1 MSLCNLCKFV
11 HLRKKKSMITKIISE
26 DLIQR
31 AKHLLHHSDVVA
43 IVSHQGPDGDALGS
57 SLAMADFLTQQGKNV
72 QVMYPDPFPGFLD
85 WMPGADKAL
94 VYEKDPEACE
104 SFLCKADMI
113 VCLDFNQL
121 KRLGTL
127 GEKIEQLKAKKLM
140 FDHHPG
146 PDQFADVQ
154 ISYPQFASTSE
165 IVFRYICRSGCF
177 DEMTLACAEC
187 VYTGMMT
194 DTGAFTYNS
203 NNEEMYFIISQ
214 LIRKGIDKD
223 DIYNKVFNNYSA
235 DRMRLMG
242 FVLNHRMKVMPEY
255 HTAVMS
261 LSLKDLKD
269 YDYQVGD
276 TEGFVNLPLS
286 IDGIFFTVFFREDT
300 DKIKISFRSRG
311 TFPTNRIA
319 SELFDGGGHLNA
331 SGGEFYGSMEDA
343 LRLLEDSL
351 PKYIF

>member
-1 MSLCNLCKFV
+1 ML
-11 HLRKKKSMITKIISE
+11 TKIIAE

-31 AKHLLHHSDVVA
+31 AKHILHHSDKVA
-43 IVSHQGPDGDALGS
+43 IISHQGPDGDALGS
-57 SLAMADFLTQQGKNV
+57 SLAMADFLTEKGKTV
-72 QVMYPDPFPGFLD
+72 QVMYPDSYPEFLS
-85 WMPGADKAL
+85 WLPGA
-94 VYEKDPEACE
+94 EKTLIFEQDSEACE
-104 SFLCKADMI
+104 SFLKKADTI
-113 VCLDFNQL
+113 LCLDFNQL
-121 KRLGTL
+121 KRMGKL
-127 GEKIEQLKAKKLM
+127 GEIVGNTKAKKVM

-223 DIYNKVFNNYSA
+223 AIYNKVFNTYSA

-242 FVLNHRMKVMPEY
+242 FVLNNRMKVMPQY
-255 HTAVMS
+255 HTAIMN
-261 LSLKDLKD
+261 LSMDDLKE
-269 YDYQVGD
+269 YNYQVGD

-286 IDGIFFTVFFREDT
+286 ISGIVFTVFFREDT

-311 TFPTNRIA
+311 TFPTNKVA
-319 SELFDGGGHLNA
+319 SELFNGGGHLNA
-331 SGGEFYGSMEDA
+331 SGGEFYGRMEDA
-343 LRLLEDSL
+343 IRLLEEAL
-351 PKYIF
+351 PKYTI

>member
-1 MSLCNLCKFV
+1 
-11 HLRKKKSMITKIISE
+11 MITKIIAE
-26 DLIQR
+26 DLVQR

-57 SLAMADFLTQQGKNV
+57 SLAMADFLTQQGKTV
-72 QVMYPDPFPGFLD
+72 QVMYPDMFPGFLS

-94 VYEKDPEACE
+94 IYAQDPEACK
-104 SFLCKADMI
+104 SFLKEADMI

-121 KRLGTL
+121 KRIGEL
-127 GEKIEQLKAKKLM
+127 GEIIGNLKAKKLM
-140 FDHHPG
+140 FDHHPT

-203 NNEEMYFIISQ
+203 NQEEMYFIIYQ

-223 DIYNKVFNNYSA
+223 GIYNKVFNNYSA
-235 DRMRLMG
+235 DRMSLMG
-242 FVLNHRMKVMPEY
+242 FVLNHRMTVLPGS
-255 HTAVMS
+255 HTAIMH
-261 LSLKDLKD
+261 LTLEDLKK
-269 YDYQVGD
+269 YHYKPGD

-286 IDGIFFTVFFREDT
+286 IDGIVFSVFFREDT

-311 TFPTNRIA
+311 TFPTNKVA
-319 SELFDGGGHLNA
+319 SELFNGGGHLNA
-331 SGGEFYGSMEDA
+331 SGGEFYGRMEDA
-343 LRLLEDSL
+343 IRLLQDGL
-351 PKYIF
+351 PKYDI

>member
-1 MSLCNLCKFV
+1 
-11 HLRKKKSMITKIISE
+11 MITKIIAE
-26 DLIQR
+26 DLVQR
-31 AKHLLHHSDVVA
+31 AKHLLHHSDVIA

-57 SLAMADFLTQQGKNV
+57 SLAMADFLTQQGKTV
-72 QVMYPDPFPGFLD
+72 QVMYPDRFPGFLS
-85 WMPGADKAL
+85 WMPDANKAL
-94 VYEKDPEACE
+94 VYDENPEACV
-104 SFLCKADMI
+104 SFIQDADMI

-121 KRLGTL
+121 KRLGDL
-127 GEKIEQLKAKKLM
+127 GDVIGNSKAKKIM
-140 FDHHPG
+140 MDHHPG

-177 DEMTLACAEC
+177 DEMTLACAQC

-223 DIYNKVFNNYSA
+223 DIYNKVFNTYSA

-242 FVLNHRMKVMPEY
+242 FVLNQRMKVLPVF
-255 HTAVMS
+255 HTAIMY
-261 LSLKDLKD
+261 LSLEDLKEFN
-269 YDYQVGD
+269 YQAGD

-286 IDGIFFTVFFREDT
+286 IEGIVFTVFFREDT

-311 TFPTNRIA
+311 TFPTNQVA
-319 SELFDGGGHLNA
+319 SELFGGGGHLNA
-331 SGGEFYGSMEDA
+331 SGGEFYGSMQEA
-343 LRLLEDSL
+343 LKLLENSL
-351 PKYIF
+351 PKYAL

>member
-1 MSLCNLCKFV
+1 MLNLSNFV
-11 HLRKKKSMITKIISE
+11 HLRKKKFMITKIISE
-26 DLIQR
+26 DLIQK
-31 AKHLLHHSDVVA
+31 AKHLLHHSKVVA
-43 IVSHQGPDGDALGS
+43 IVSHQSPDGDALGS
-57 SLAMADFLTQQGKNV
+57 SLAMADFLIQQGKTV
-72 QVMYPDPFPGFLD
+72 QVMYPDPFPGFLA

-94 VYEKDPEACE
+94 VFEQSPDDCQ
-104 SFLCKADMI
+104 SFLEKADMV

-121 KRLGTL
+121 KRMGVLGKMI
-127 GEKIEQLKAKKLM
+127 GESKARKIM
-140 FDHHPG
+140 MDHHPG

-203 NNEEMYFIISQ
+203 NNAEMYFIISQ
-214 LIRKGIDKD
+214 LVMKGIDKD
-223 DIYNKVFNNYSA
+223 DIYNKVFNNYSS

-242 FVLNHRMKVMPEY
+242 YVLNHRMKVLPEF
-255 HTAVMS
+255 HTAIMY
-261 LSLKDLKD
+261 LSLDELKE
-269 YDYQVGD
+269 YNYQVGD

-286 IDGIFFTVFFREDT
+286 IDGIYFTVFFREDT

-311 TFPTNRIA
+311 KFPTNKVA
-319 SELFDGGGHLNA
+319 AELFNGGGHLNA
-331 SGGEFYGSMEDA
+331 SGGEFYGSMQDA
-343 LRLLEDSL
+343 LQLLEKAL
-351 PKYIF
+351 PTYLF

>member
-1 MSLCNLCKFV
+1 ML
-11 HLRKKKSMITKIISE
+11 TKIIAE

-31 AKHLLHHSDVVA
+31 AKHIINHSDNVV

-57 SLAMADFLTQQGKNV
+57 SLAMADFLIEKGKTV
-72 QVMYPDPFPGFLD
+72 QVMYPDSFPDFLA
-85 WMPGADKAL
+85 WMPRADQTL
-94 VYEKDPEACE
+94 SYERESELCK
-104 SFLCKADMI
+104 SFLQKADTI
-113 VCLDFNQL
+113 ICLDFNQL
-121 KRLGTL
+121 KRIGEL
-127 GEKIEQLKAKKLM
+127 GEVVGNSKAKKLM

-194 DTGAFTYNS
+194 DTGGFTYNS

-223 DIYNKVFNNYSA
+223 GIYNKVFNTYSA

-242 FVLNHRMKVMPEY
+242 FVLNNRMKVLPQY
-255 HTAVMS
+255 HAAIMH
-261 LSLKDLKD
+261 LSLEDLKE
-269 YDYQVGD
+269 YNYQTGD
-276 TEGFVNLPLS
+276 SEGFVNLPLS
-286 IDGIFFTVFFREDT
+286 IAGIVFTVFFREDT

-311 TFPTNRIA
+311 TFPANKVA
-319 SELFDGGGHLNA
+319 SELFNGGGHLNA
-331 SGGEFYGSMEDA
+331 AGGEYYGRIEDA
-343 LRLLEDSL
+343 LRLLEGAL
-351 PKYIF
+351 PKYAI

>member
-1 MSLCNLCKFV
+1 ML
-11 HLRKKKSMITKIISE
+11 TKIIAE

-31 AKHLLHHSDVVA
+31 AKHILNRSEVVA
-43 IVSHQGPDGDALGS
+43 VISHQGPDGDALGS
-57 SLAMADFLTQQGKNV
+57 SLAMADFLIQQGKTV
-72 QVMYPDPFPGFLD
+72 KVMYPDPFPDFLS
-85 WMPGADKAL
+85 WLPGADQAMI
-94 VYEKDPEACE
+94 YQRDAEACQ
-104 SFLCKADMI
+104 SFLKKADTI
-113 VCLDFNQL
+113 CCLDLNQL
-121 KRLGTL
+121 KRIGEL
-127 GEKIEQLKAKKLM
+127 GEIIGNSKAKKLM

-223 DIYNKVFNNYSA
+223 GIYNKVFNTYSA

-242 FVLNHRMKVMPEY
+242 FVLNNRMKVLPEY
-255 HTAVMS
+255 KAAIMY
-261 LSLKDLKD
+261 LSMDDLNN
-269 YDYQVGD
+269 YNYQVGD
-276 TEGFVNLPLS
+276 AEGFVNLPLS
-286 IDGIFFTVFFREDT
+286 ISGIQFSVFFREDA

-311 TFPTNRIA
+311 TFPANKVA
-319 SELFDGGGHLNA
+319 SELFNGGGHLNA
-331 SGGEFYGSMEDA
+331 AGGEFYGKMDDA
-343 LRLLEDSL
+343 LRILEASL
-351 PKYIF
+351 PKYNI